1 MILNVEQKAERLITY
16 SIAQAGTLSDAID
29 AFNSIASTIKQ
40 NTYEESASLI
50 DQYLAWQKK

>member
-50 DQYLAWQKK
+50 DQYLA